1 MSWWLVA
8 WLSLGAY
15 AFKVLGFVVVG
26 GRRLPEPVTRCLL
39 LIPAALLAA
48 LVVKDAATTG
58 QQLVFDERMLGL
70 GVAAVAAWSAG
81 ARILRTHEV
90 RGLRQGLAVAAA
102 ILAADRLEDA

>member
-26 GRRLPEPVTRCLL
+26 SRKLPELVTRCLL

-58 QQLVFDERMLGL
+58 QQLVLDERMLGL
-70 GVAAVAAWSAG
+70 GVASVAAW
-81 ARILRTHEV
+81 RRVPLI
-90 RGLRQGLAVAAA
+90 AVVV
-102 ILAADRLEDA
+102 LAAGTTALLRAVTG

>member
-1 MSWWLVA
+1 VSWWLVA

-26 GRRLPEPVTRCLL
+26 SRKLPELVTRCLL

-58 QQLVFDERMLGL
+58 QQLVLDERMLGL
-70 GVAAVAAWSAG
+70 GVAAVAAW
-81 ARILRTHEV
+81 RRVPLI
-90 RGLRQGLAVAAA
+90 AVVV
-102 ILAADRLEDA
+102 LAAGTTALLRAVTG

>member
-1 MSWWLVA
+1 VSWWLVA

-26 GRRLPEPVTRCLL
+26 SRKLPELVTRCLL

-58 QQLVFDERMLGL
+58 QQLVLDERMLGL
-70 GVAAVAAWSAG
+70 GVAAVAAW
-81 ARILRTHEV
+81 RRVPLI
-90 RGLRQGLAVAAA
+90 AVVV
-102 ILAADRLEDA
+102 LAAGTTALLRAATG